1 MATAKFQG
9 APWKPLRLFRLR
21 LCIPLHLSLLAVTR
35 AGSEDQSHREFQLTR
50 RRSGCHPGN
59 DPGARAINATASWIS
74 RIDVVEDIEG
84 IKTELGVDVLADR
97 SVLQCGEIGIEERR
111 ASVAVALSIAECIE
125 VGPGERSGSR
135 AVGAKSRVG
144 HEVRPRVGCSV
155 EGSEIRWHNADRLV
169 GLAGSVRYVRS
180 ALAIART
187 EGETARPVQGR
198 A

>member
-1 MATAKFQG
+1 MPVIT
-9 APWKPLRLFRLR
+9 PLL
-21 LCIPLHLSLLAVTR
+21 PR

-50 RRSGCHPGN
+50 RRSGCHRGN
-59 DPGARAINATASWIS
+59 GPGARAINADRIAAPWIC

-84 IKTELGVDVLADR
+84 IDTELGVDVLVDR
-97 SVLQCGEIGIEERR
+97 SVLQCGEVGIKERR

-135 AVGAKSRVG
+135 AVWAKSRVG

-155 EGSEIRWHNADRLV
+155 ERREIGWHNADRLV
-169 GLAGSVRYVRS
+169 GQAGSVRYVGS

-187 EGETARPVQGR
+187 EGETARPVQRR